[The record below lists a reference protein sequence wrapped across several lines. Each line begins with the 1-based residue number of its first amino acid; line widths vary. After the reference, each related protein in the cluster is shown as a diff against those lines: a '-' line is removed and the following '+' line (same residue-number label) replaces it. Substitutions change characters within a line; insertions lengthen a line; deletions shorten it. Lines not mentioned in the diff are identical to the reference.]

1 MDIQQKNFY
10 VMSLMSRFL
19 NEAPTCID
27 ASVVN
32 ELASACGI
40 PIDEAYTYLL
50 AIYCGVDLEGDGRD
64 IFEEYFRKM
73 IREMKPDEFLS
84 NPYYK
89 NISFPNVSS
98 ASIELCH
105 CQFKAFEAFVFDDIC
120 IRTDGRI
127 IPQIGFFSEEI
138 SYPAIMENGRI
149 WMTVTPMEI
158 NTIRPA
164 VERAHG
170 KVLAYGL
177 GIGYFAYM
185 AAAKDDVDSVT
196 VIELNKDIIELFV
209 THILPQ
215 FGDAAKKITIVNA
228 DAFDYAE
235 KEMGEGR
242 FDFVFTDLWHD
253 VSDGEEMYYRMKA
266 YESLSP
272 NSEFMYWIEKSI
284 LGHISLLSE

>member
-1 MDIQQKNFY
+1 
-10 VMSLMSRFL
+10 
-19 NEAPTCID
+19 
-27 ASVVN
+27 
-32 ELASACGI
+32 
-40 PIDEAYTYLL
+40 
-50 AIYCGVDLEGDGRD
+50 
-64 IFEEYFRKM
+64 
-73 IREMKPDEFLS
+73 
-84 NPYYK
+84 
-89 NISFPNVSS
+89 
-98 ASIELCH
+98 
-105 CQFKAFEAFVFDDIC
+105 
-120 IRTDGRI
+120 
-127 IPQIGFFSEEI
+127 
-138 SYPAIMENGRI
+138 
-149 WMTVTPMEI
+149 MTVTPMEI

-177 GIGYFAYM
+177 GLGYFAYM

-272 NSEFMYWIEKSI
+272 QSEFMYWIEKSI